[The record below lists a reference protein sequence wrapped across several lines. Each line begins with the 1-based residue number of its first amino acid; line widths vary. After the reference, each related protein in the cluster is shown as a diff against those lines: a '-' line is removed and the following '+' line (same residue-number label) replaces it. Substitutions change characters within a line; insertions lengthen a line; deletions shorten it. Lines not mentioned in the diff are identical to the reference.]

1 MSDLP
6 QSGRDLQKIYQER
19 FAGAQDYRRRVW
31 RELTVRFFSTWIA
44 PDAVVLDLGCG
55 YCEFINQ
62 IRARKKY
69 GMDLNPDAVKHAA
82 SDVTVLQQDCS
93 GAWQIDPGSLDA
105 VFTSNFFEHLPT
117 KTHLEKTLEQA
128 LRALR
133 PNGVLI
139 ALGPNI
145 RYLPGAYWDFF
156 DHHIALTDRSLT
168 EVLRKCGFTVEK
180 GVDRFLPYTM
190 SDQRTYPIW
199 TLRIYLAVPLLWPI
213 FGKQFLVIARKP

>member
-6 QSGRDLQKIYQER
+6 QSGPDLQKIYQER
-19 FAGAQDYRRRVW
+19 FAGVQDYRRRVW

-44 PDAVVLDLGCG
+44 PEAVVLDLGCG

-69 GMDLNPDAVKHAA
+69 GMDLNPDASKHAA

-93 GAWQIDPGSLDA
+93 EEWQLDPGSLDA
-105 VFTSNFFEHLPT
+105 IFTSNFFEHLPT